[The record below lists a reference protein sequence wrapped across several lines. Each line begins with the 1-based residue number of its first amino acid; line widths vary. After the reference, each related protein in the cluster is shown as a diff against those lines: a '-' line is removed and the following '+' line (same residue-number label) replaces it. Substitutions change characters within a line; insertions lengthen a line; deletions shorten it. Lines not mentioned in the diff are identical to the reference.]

1 MLELQVP
8 LLAAKAL
15 ILLLLFAFIYA
26 VMSRSIG
33 DLRKIPD
40 DEPYVPGKERN
51 GRGTYARRGSV
62 SGMPE
67 LVVED
72 SEILAPETR
81 FELEDAVLV
90 GEGEDETLFVVADGI
105 GGFEAGEVAS
115 SLAVDVLKDLQ
126 PDEPFKAAIGEANRR
141 IVAAGRGDEKLS
153 GMGTTVVAI
162 RFGEKQGEPVAE
174 VAHVGDSRAYLVRGG
189 DMNPITEDHSLV
201 AELVRS
207 GDLTRDEAAEH
218 PQKNLITRAL
228 GADEE
233 VDVDIAILPIEV
245 GDRILLCSDGLSDMV
260 SEAGISEILADSP
273 DDPERAARVLL
284 SAALDAGGNDNIT
297 IVVVDVKEQPAADVR
312 ERRDRRSGGTS
323 ELLALGPSG
332 QGAEARTP
340 PRARPR
346 RSTKAARPKRSRG
359 FWKGLGKLVRGLAI
373 VLVLVAALTP
383 IYLWGSSRYFFEF
396 DEGEVVAYQRLP
408 YAPLGIDLNQD
419 GRRPGLTES
428 QIKEPYQKPIENHK
442 LYTKDQAERV
452 LEDLGS

>member
-1 MLELQVP
+1 VPFLELQPFGVTH
-8 LLAAKAL
+8 A
-15 ILLLLFAFIYA
+15 
-26 VMSRSIG
+26 
-33 DLRKIPD
+33 
-40 DEPYVPGKERN
+40 GKVRQN
-51 GRGTYARRGSV
+51 N
-62 SGMPE
+62 
-67 LVVED
+67 
-72 SEILAPETR
+72 
-81 FELEDAVLV
+81 EDALLV

-162 RFGEKQGEPVAE
+162 RFGGKQGEPVVE
-174 VAHVGDSRAYLVRGG
+174 VAHVGDSRAYLMRCG

-207 GDLTRDEAAEH
+207 GDLTRDQAAEH

-233 VDVDIAILPIEV
+233 VDVDTAILPIEA

-260 SEAGISEILADSP
+260 SETGISEMLADSP
-273 DDPERAARVLL
+273 DDPERAARALL

-297 IVVVDVKEQPAADVR
+297 IIVVDVKEQPAANVR
-312 ERRDRRSGGTS
+312 ERRERRSGGTS
-323 ELLALGPSG
+323 EMLALGPSG
-332 QGAEARTP
+332 QGVEARTP

-346 RSTKAARPKRSRG
+346 RSTKAARRKRSRG

-383 IYLWGSSRYFFEF
+383 VYLWGSSRYFFEF
-396 DEGEVVAYQRLP
+396 DEGEVVAYQGLP
-408 YAPLGIDLNQD
+408 YAPLGIELNQEW
-419 GRRPGLTES
+419 RRPGLTES
-428 QIKEPYQKPIENHK
+428 EIKEPYQKPIENHK
-442 LYTKDQAERV
+442 LYTRDQAERV
-452 LEDLGS
+452 LEDLGN

>member
-1 MLELQVP
+1 VPLLELQPFGVTH
-8 LLAAKAL
+8 A
-15 ILLLLFAFIYA
+15 
-26 VMSRSIG
+26 
-33 DLRKIPD
+33 
-40 DEPYVPGKERN
+40 GKVRQN
-51 GRGTYARRGSV
+51 N
-62 SGMPE
+62 
-67 LVVED
+67 
-72 SEILAPETR
+72 
-81 FELEDAVLV
+81 EDALLV

-162 RFGEKQGEPVAE
+162 RFGGKQGEPVAE
-174 VAHVGDSRAYLVRGG
+174 VAHVGDSRAYLMRGG

-207 GDLTRDEAAEH
+207 GDLTRDQAAEH

-233 VDVDIAILPIEV
+233 VDVDTATLPIEA

-297 IVVVDVKEQPAADVR
+297 IVVVDVKEQPAEDVR
-312 ERRDRRSGGTS
+312 ERPERRSSGIS
-323 ELLALGPSG
+323 ELLAAEPSVKDMD
-332 QGAEARTP
+332 ARTP
-340 PRARPR
+340 SRGKAAPSRPR
-346 RSTKAARPKRSRG
+346 RPTRRAARRKRSG

-383 IYLWGSSRYFFEF
+383 VYLWGSSRYFFEF
-396 DEGEVVAYQRLP
+396 DEGEVVAYQGLP
-408 YAPLGIDLNQD
+408 YAPFGIELNQEW
-419 GRRPGLTES
+419 RRPGLTES
-428 QIKEPYQKPIENHK
+428 EIKEPYQKPIENHK
-442 LYTKDQAERV
+442 LYTRDHAERV
-452 LEDLGS
+452 LEDLGT

>member
-1 MLELQVP
+1 VPFLELLP
-8 LLAAKAL
+8 FGLTHA
-15 ILLLLFAFIYA
+15 
-26 VMSRSIG
+26 
-33 DLRKIPD
+33 
-40 DEPYVPGKERN
+40 GKVRQN
-51 GRGTYARRGSV
+51 N
-62 SGMPE
+62 
-67 LVVED
+67 
-72 SEILAPETR
+72 
-81 FELEDAVLV
+81 EDALLV
-90 GEGEDETLFVVADGI
+90 GGGEDETLFVVADGI

-115 SLAVDVLKDLQ
+115 SLAIDVLKDLQ
-126 PDEPFKAAIGEANRR
+126 PDQPFKAAIGEANRR

-162 RFGEKQGEPVAE
+162 RFGGKQGEPVAE

-233 VDVDIAILPIEV
+233 VDVDTAIVPIGA

-260 SEAGISEILADSP
+260 SETGISEILAEYP

-297 IVVVDVKEQPAADVR
+297 VVVVDVKEQPAAEVR
-312 ERRDRRSGGTS
+312 ESRSGASS
-323 ELLALGPSG
+323 EMLAPGHSG
-332 QGAEARTP
+332 QGVEAPSTP

-346 RSTKAARPKRSRG
+346 RSTRAARRKRSRG
-359 FWKGLGKLVRGLAI
+359 LRRSLGKLVRGLAI
-373 VLVLVAALTP
+373 VLVLALALTP
-383 IYLWGSSRYFFEF
+383 AYLWGSSRYFFEF
-396 DEGEVVAYQRLP
+396 QEGEVVAYQGLP
-408 YAPLGIDLNQD
+408 YAPFGIELNQEW
-419 GRRPGLTES
+419 RRPGLTES
-428 QIKEPYQKPIENHK
+428 QIKEPYQKPIENRK
-442 LYTKDQAERV
+442 LYTRDQAERV

>member
-1 MLELQVP
+1 VPFLELLP
-8 LLAAKAL
+8 FGLTHA
-15 ILLLLFAFIYA
+15 
-26 VMSRSIG
+26 
-33 DLRKIPD
+33 
-40 DEPYVPGKERN
+40 GKVRQN
-51 GRGTYARRGSV
+51 N
-62 SGMPE
+62 
-67 LVVED
+67 
-72 SEILAPETR
+72 
-81 FELEDAVLV
+81 EDALLV
-90 GEGEDETLFVVADGI
+90 GGGEDETLFVVADGI

-115 SLAVDVLKDLQ
+115 SLAIDVLKDLQ
-126 PDEPFKAAIGEANRR
+126 PDQPFKAAIGEANRR

-162 RFGEKQGEPVAE
+162 RFGGKQGEPVAE

-233 VDVDIAILPIEV
+233 VDVDTAIVSIEA

-260 SEAGISEILADSP
+260 SETGISEILAEYP

-297 IVVVDVKEQPAADVR
+297 VVVVDVKEQPAAEVR
-312 ERRDRRSGGTS
+312 ESRSGASS
-323 ELLALGPSG
+323 EMLAPGHSG
-332 QGAEARTP
+332 QGVEAPSTP

-346 RSTKAARPKRSRG
+346 RSTRAARRKRSRG
-359 FWKGLGKLVRGLAI
+359 LRRGLGKLVRGLAI
-373 VLVLVAALTP
+373 VLVLALALTP
-383 IYLWGSSRYFFEF
+383 AYLWGSSRYFFEF
-396 DEGEVVAYQRLP
+396 QEGEVVAYQGLP
-408 YAPLGIDLNQD
+408 YAPFGIELNQEW
-419 GRRPGLTES
+419 RRPGLTES
-428 QIKEPYQKPIENHK
+428 QIKEPYQKPIENRK
-442 LYTKDQAERV
+442 LYTRDQAERV

>member
-1 MLELQVP
+1 VPFLELQPFGVTH
-8 LLAAKAL
+8 A
-15 ILLLLFAFIYA
+15 
-26 VMSRSIG
+26 
-33 DLRKIPD
+33 
-40 DEPYVPGKERN
+40 GKVRQN
-51 GRGTYARRGSV
+51 N
-62 SGMPE
+62 
-67 LVVED
+67 
-72 SEILAPETR
+72 
-81 FELEDAVLV
+81 EDALLV

-162 RFGEKQGEPVAE
+162 RFGGTQGEPVAE
-174 VAHVGDSRAYLVRGG
+174 VAHVGDSRAYLMRGG

-207 GDLTRDEAAEH
+207 GDLTRDQAAEH

-233 VDVDIAILPIEV
+233 VDVDTATLPIEA

-273 DDPERAARVLL
+273 DDPERAARGLL
-284 SAALDAGGNDNIT
+284 AAALDAGGNDNIT

-312 ERRDRRSGGTS
+312 ERRERRSGDTS
-323 ELLALGPSG
+323 EMLALGHSG
-332 QGAEARTP
+332 QGVEARTP

-346 RSTKAARPKRSRG
+346 RSTKPARRKRSG
-359 FWKGLGKLVRGLAI
+359 LWKGLGKLVRGLAI

-383 IYLWGSSRYFFEF
+383 VYLWGSSRYFFEF
-396 DEGEVVAYQRLP
+396 DEGEVVAYQGLP
-408 YAPLGIDLNQD
+408 YAPLGIELNQEW
-419 GRRPGLTES
+419 RRPGLTES
-428 QIKEPYQKPIENHK
+428 EIKEPYQKPIENHK
-442 LYTKDQAERV
+442 LYTRDQAERV
-452 LEDLGS
+452 LEGLGH

>member
-1 MLELQVP
+1 VPFLELQPFGVTH
-8 LLAAKAL
+8 A
-15 ILLLLFAFIYA
+15 
-26 VMSRSIG
+26 
-33 DLRKIPD
+33 
-40 DEPYVPGKERN
+40 GKVRQN
-51 GRGTYARRGSV
+51 N
-62 SGMPE
+62 
-67 LVVED
+67 
-72 SEILAPETR
+72 
-81 FELEDAVLV
+81 EDALLV

-162 RFGEKQGEPVAE
+162 RFGGKQGEPVVE
-174 VAHVGDSRAYLVRGG
+174 VAHVGDSRAYLMRGG
-189 DMNPITEDHSLV
+189 EMNPITEDHSLV

-207 GDLTRDEAAEH
+207 GDLTRDQAAEH

-233 VDVDIAILPIEV
+233 VDVDTAILPIEA

-260 SEAGISEILADSP
+260 SETGISEMLADSP
-273 DDPERAARVLL
+273 DDPERAARALL

-297 IVVVDVKEQPAADVR
+297 IIVVDVKEQPAANVR
-312 ERRDRRSGGTS
+312 ERRERRSGGTS
-323 ELLALGPSG
+323 EMLALGPSG
-332 QGAEARTP
+332 QGVEARTP

-346 RSTKAARPKRSRG
+346 RSTKAARRKRSRG

-383 IYLWGSSRYFFEF
+383 VYLWGSSRYFFEF
-396 DEGEVVAYQRLP
+396 DEGEVVAYQGLP
-408 YAPLGIDLNQD
+408 YAPWGFELNQEW
-419 GRRPGLTES
+419 RRPGLTES
-428 QIKEPYQKPIENHK
+428 EIKEPYQKPIENHK
-442 LYTKDQAERV
+442 LYTRDQAERV

>member
-1 MLELQVP
+1 VSLLELHPFGLTHAGKVRQNNED
-8 LLAAKAL
+8 A
-15 ILLLLFAFIYA
+15 LLL
-26 VMSRSIG
+26 G
-33 DLRKIPD
+33 G
-40 DEPYVPGKERN
+40 GK
-51 GRGTYARRGSV
+51 
-62 SGMPE
+62 
-67 LVVED
+67 
-72 SEILAPETR
+72 
-81 FELEDAVLV
+81 
-90 GEGEDETLFVVADGI
+90 DETLFVVADGI

-162 RFGEKQGEPVAE
+162 RFGGKQGEPVAE
-174 VAHVGDSRAYLVRGG
+174 VAHVGDSRAYLMRGG

-233 VDVDIAILPIEV
+233 VDVDTSILPIEA

-260 SEAGISEILADSP
+260 SETVISEILAESQ

-297 IVVVDVKEQPAADVR
+297 IVVVDVKEQPASEVR
-312 ERRDRRSGGTS
+312 ERSESRSGGT
-323 ELLALGPSG
+323 LAPGYSG
-332 QGAEARTP
+332 QGVEAPSTP

-346 RSTKAARPKRSRG
+346 RSTRAARRKRSRG
-359 FWKGLGKLVRGLAI
+359 FRRALAKLVRGLAI

-383 IYLWGSSRYFFEF
+383 VYLWGSSRYFFEF
-396 DEGEVVAYQRLP
+396 DAGEVVAYQGLP
-408 YAPLGIDLNQD
+408 YAPFGIELNQEW
-419 GRRPGLTES
+419 RRPGLTES
-428 QIKEPYQKPIENHK
+428 QIKDPYQKPIENHK
-442 LYTKDQAERV
+442 LYTRDQAEQV

>member
-1 MLELQVP
+1 MPFLELQP
-8 LLAAKAL
+8 FGLTHA
-15 ILLLLFAFIYA
+15 
-26 VMSRSIG
+26 
-33 DLRKIPD
+33 
-40 DEPYVPGKERN
+40 GKVRQN
-51 GRGTYARRGSV
+51 N
-62 SGMPE
+62 
-67 LVVED
+67 
-72 SEILAPETR
+72 
-81 FELEDAVLV
+81 EDALLV

-162 RFGEKQGEPVAE
+162 RFGGKQGEPVAE

-207 GDLTRDEAAEH
+207 GDLTRDQAAEH

-233 VDVDIAILPIEV
+233 VDVDTAILPIEA

-260 SEAGISEILADSP
+260 SETGISEILAESQ

-297 IVVVDVKEQPAADVR
+297 IVVVDVKEQPAADV
-312 ERRDRRSGGTS
+312 ERGARDAPAAQRDARPGNLRGRDM
-323 ELLALGPSG
+323 EAPS
-332 QGAEARTP
+332 TP

-346 RSTKAARPKRSRG
+346 RSTRAARRKRSRG
-359 FWKGLGKLVRGLAI
+359 FRRALGKLVRGLAI

-383 IYLWGSSRYFFEF
+383 VYLWGSSRYFFEF
-396 DEGEVVAYQRLP
+396 DEGEVVAYQGLP
-408 YAPLGIDLNQD
+408 YAPFGIELNQEW
-419 GRRPGLTES
+419 RRPGLTES
-428 QIKEPYQKPIENHK
+428 EIKEPYQKPIENHK
-442 LYTKDQAERV
+442 LYTRDQAEQV

>member
-1 MLELQVP
+1 VPFLELQPFGVTH
-8 LLAAKAL
+8 A
-15 ILLLLFAFIYA
+15 
-26 VMSRSIG
+26 
-33 DLRKIPD
+33 
-40 DEPYVPGKERN
+40 GKVRQN
-51 GRGTYARRGSV
+51 N
-62 SGMPE
+62 
-67 LVVED
+67 
-72 SEILAPETR
+72 
-81 FELEDAVLV
+81 EDALLV

-162 RFGEKQGEPVAE
+162 RFGGTQGEPVAE
-174 VAHVGDSRAYLVRGG
+174 VAHVGDSRAYLMRGG

-207 GDLTRDEAAEH
+207 GDLTRDQAAEH

-233 VDVDIAILPIEV
+233 VDVDTATLPIEA
-245 GDRILLCSDGLSDMV
+245 GDRIMLCSDGLSDMV

-273 DDPERAARVLL
+273 DDPERAARALL
-284 SAALDAGGNDNIT
+284 AAALDAGGNDNIT

-312 ERRDRRSGGTS
+312 ERRERRSGGTS
-323 ELLALGPSG
+323 EMLALGHSG
-332 QGAEARTP
+332 QGVEARTP

-346 RSTKAARPKRSRG
+346 RSTKPARRKRSG

-373 VLVLVAALTP
+373 ILVLVAALTP
-383 IYLWGSSRYFFEF
+383 VYLWGSSRYFFEF
-396 DEGEVVAYQRLP
+396 DEGEVVAYQGLP
-408 YAPLGIDLNQD
+408 YAPLGIELNQEW
-419 GRRPGLTES
+419 RRPGLTES
-428 QIKEPYQKPIENHK
+428 EIKEPYQKPIENHK
-442 LYTKDQAERV
+442 LYTRDQAERV
-452 LEDLGS
+452 LEGLGR

>member
-1 MLELQVP
+1 VPFLELLP
-8 LLAAKAL
+8 FGLTHA
-15 ILLLLFAFIYA
+15 
-26 VMSRSIG
+26 
-33 DLRKIPD
+33 
-40 DEPYVPGKERN
+40 GKVRQN
-51 GRGTYARRGSV
+51 N
-62 SGMPE
+62 
-67 LVVED
+67 
-72 SEILAPETR
+72 
-81 FELEDAVLV
+81 EDALLV
-90 GEGEDETLFVVADGI
+90 GGGEDETLLVVADGI

-115 SLAVDVLKDLQ
+115 SLAIDVLKDLQ
-126 PDEPFKAAIGEANRR
+126 PDQPFKAAIGEANRR

-162 RFGEKQGEPVAE
+162 RFGGKQGEPVAE

-233 VDVDIAILPIEV
+233 VDVDTAIVSIEA

-260 SEAGISEILADSP
+260 SETGISEILAEYP

-297 IVVVDVKEQPAADVR
+297 VVVVDVKEQPAAEVR
-312 ERRDRRSGGTS
+312 ESRSGASS
-323 ELLALGPSG
+323 EMLAPGHSG
-332 QGAEARTP
+332 QGVEAPSTP

-346 RSTKAARPKRSRG
+346 RSTRAARRKRSRG
-359 FWKGLGKLVRGLAI
+359 LRRGLGKLVRGLAI
-373 VLVLVAALTP
+373 VLVLALALTP
-383 IYLWGSSRYFFEF
+383 AYLWGSSRYFFEF
-396 DEGEVVAYQRLP
+396 QEGEVVAYQGLP
-408 YAPLGIDLNQD
+408 YAPFGIELNQEW
-419 GRRPGLTES
+419 RRPGLTES
-428 QIKEPYQKPIENHK
+428 QIKEPYQKPIENRK
-442 LYTKDQAERV
+442 LYTRDQAERV

>member
-1 MLELQVP
+1 VPFLELQPFGVTH
-8 LLAAKAL
+8 A
-15 ILLLLFAFIYA
+15 
-26 VMSRSIG
+26 
-33 DLRKIPD
+33 
-40 DEPYVPGKERN
+40 GKVRQN
-51 GRGTYARRGSV
+51 N
-62 SGMPE
+62 
-67 LVVED
+67 
-72 SEILAPETR
+72 
-81 FELEDAVLV
+81 EDALLV

-115 SLAVDVLKDLQ
+115 SLAVDVLKNLQ

-162 RFGEKQGEPVAE
+162 RFGGKQGEPVAE
-174 VAHVGDSRAYLVRGG
+174 VAHVGDSRAYLMRGG

-207 GDLTRDEAAEH
+207 GDLTRDQAAEH

-233 VDVDIAILPIEV
+233 VDVDTAILPIEA

-260 SEAGISEILADSP
+260 SETGISEILADSP

-312 ERRDRRSGGTS
+312 ERRERRSGGTS
-323 ELLALGPSG
+323 EMLALGPSG
-332 QGAEARTP
+332 QGVEARTP

-346 RSTKAARPKRSRG
+346 RSTKAARRKRSRG

-383 IYLWGSSRYFFEF
+383 VYLWGSSRYFFEF
-396 DEGEVVAYQRLP
+396 DEGEVVAYQGLP
-408 YAPLGIDLNQD
+408 YAPLGIELNQEW
-419 GRRPGLTES
+419 RRPGLTES
-428 QIKEPYQKPIENHK
+428 EIKEPYQKPIENHK
-442 LYTKDQAERV
+442 LYTRDQAERV